1 MNKINFLYE
10 LEKRAIKVSA
20 IQLTQLWDFMGHVL
34 KTNEL
39 FNLTAITDEEVFVE
53 KMIFDCALAM
63 YAQDYD
69 QKTIVDIGTGAGFP
83 SVVLAILCPTA
94 QVIALD
100 STTKK
105 VDFIKEYVEKN
116 GINNLVAISARAE
129 DFAKD
134 NREKYDY
141 VIARAVAPLNILLE
155 LAFPM
160 LKVEGHFVAMKGP
173 DYENEIMEATTAL
186 KTLKGSIDYIYED
199 ILPESGEHRSLV
211 FIKKLHETQ
220 KKYPRPYTEIKNKA
234 L

>member
-20 IQLTQLWDFMGHVL
+20 IQLTQLWDFMAHVL

-39 FNLTAITDEEVFVE
+39 FNLTAITDEETFVE

-63 YAQDYD
+63 YGQDYD
-69 QKTIVDIGTGAGFP
+69 QKGILDIGTGAGFP
-83 SVVLAILCPTA
+83 SVVLAILCPTS

-100 STTKK
+100 STAKK
-105 VDFIKEYVEKN
+105 IDFIKEYAKNN
-116 GINNLVAISARAE
+116 GINNLITINARAE
-129 DFAKD
+129 DFAKE
-134 NREKYDY
+134 NREKFDY
-141 VIARAVAPLNILLE
+141 VIARAVAPLKILLE

-160 LKVEGHFVAMKGP
+160 LKVDGHFVAMKGL
-173 DYENEIMEATTAL
+173 DYENEITEATTAL

-199 ILPESGEHRSLV
+199 ILPESGEHRSLIFV
-211 FIKKLHETQ
+211 KKLHETP